1 MNRLQIIKRLKETFP
16 VASKFTISKEAADSF
31 EISFI
36 TGNRGCTPPSN
47 NAERRN
53 IQALFDKIGI
63 KIATTRQGHGFMSY
77 TECKAVIQDRQIPEF
92 FAEIEQLLNN
102 EIVSENSASPEM
114 M

>member
-1 MNRLQIIKRLKETFP
+1 
-16 VASKFTISKEAADSF
+16 
-31 EISFI
+31 
-36 TGNRGCTPPSN
+36 
-47 NAERRN
+47 
-53 IQALFDKIGI
+53 
-63 KIATTRQGHGFMSY
+63 MSY